1 MAAVCAGADSIQ
13 RHEIH
18 VPGIVTIELEEPS
31 TLCMKDTG
39 IGISPEDLP
48 RIFEKG
54 YTGCNGRTD
63 KKASGLGLYLCRRIC
78 DNLGHSIQA
87 ESVPERERP
96 CASGLSRKRCRETEK
111 QRASYRNVRNAGEM

>member
-1 MAAVCAGADSIQ
+1 MKYTFRGS
-13 RHEIH
+13 
-18 VPGIVTIELEEPS
+18 VTIELEEPS
-31 TLCMKDTG
+31 TLCIKDTG

-87 ESVPERERP
+87 ESVPGKGTALRIRFEQKKVQ
-96 CASGLSRKRCRETEK
+96 GD
-111 QRASYRNVRNAGEM
+111 